1 MNYSALFRVTLP
13 ETALEVAALL
23 VLVVDLGFLRKA
35 ALKVRVA
42 VAALLGV
49 AGCAAAFWAL
59 VRFTVMGLRFSE
71 SGQQFIFTGNRIT
84 EVGEQLLRGV
94 LGYTG
99 LAQSGILVLTAL
111 TLLLLIDSTFTQHVG
126 EYVAV
131 LLMASVGGL
140 LIAAAQDL
148 LVIFIGL
155 ELLSL
160 GLYILTAFAKSSGKS
175 AEAALKYYLFG
186 GMSAAF
192 LLFGFSYFY
201 GLTGSTNLHEIQHA
215 IAQSGASP
223 LLYVAWILVVAG
235 LGFKVAAVPFHLWAP
250 DTYEGAPAPAAA
262 FIASVSK
269 VASFALLVTIGA
281 SWLQPG
287 EGEVY
292 SRGFSDAYLQGVYGT
307 WPQLATVLLV
317 VAAASMVVG
326 NLAALAQ
333 VSVRRLLAYSAIAHA
348 GYILL
353 GIAVQPKYSGAGNPV
368 DFLANTICP
377 AEYLRSNAVLYY
389 ILTYGLTTIGAFGV
403 VGVVEQATGSDKLDS
418 FLGLHK
424 RNPVLAAVLLV
435 LFLSLA
441 GIPPLVGFW
450 AKFNLFAAVL
460 GAAAGPVPFA
470 LVALAVAL
478 SAVSL
483 YYYLQVLKRAY
494 VMPAID
500 SSPIKAHPVTL
511 IVLVG
516 IAAAVVILGCFPA
529 LLQAWI
535 ESFYPMI

>member
-1 MNYSALFRVTLP
+1 
-13 ETALEVAALL
+13 
-23 VLVVDLGFLRKA
+23 
-35 ALKVRVA
+35 
-42 VAALLGV
+42 
-49 AGCAAAFWAL
+49 
-59 VRFTVMGLRFSE
+59 
-71 SGQQFIFTGNRIT
+71 
-84 EVGEQLLRGV
+84 
-94 LGYTG
+94 
-99 LAQSGILVLTAL
+99 VLTAL
-111 TLLLLIDSTFTQHVG
+111 TLLLFVDSDFTRNVG

-131 LLMASVGGL
+131 VLMAAAGGL
-140 LIAAAQDL
+140 LVSAARDL
-148 LVIFIGL
+148 LVIFVGL

-192 LLFGFSYFY
+192 LLFGFSYLY
-201 GLTGSTNLHEIQHA
+201 GLSGSTNLYWIRYFIGE
-215 IAQSGASP
+215 SGASP
-223 LLYVAWILVVAG
+223 LVYVAWILIVAG

-269 VASFALLVTIGA
+269 VASFALLLTISGNLLRQGGPVSGQRDVVDHFLRNGYQA
-281 SWLQPG
+281 WQP
-287 EGEVY
+287 
-292 SRGFSDAYLQGVYGT
+292 
-307 WPQLATVLLV
+307 LAVILLV

-353 GIAVQPKYSGAGNPV
+353 GVGTQRAYTGQASPFHF
-368 DFLANTICP
+368 FLSTTGP
-377 AEYLRSNAVLYY
+377 AFLSANAVLYY

-403 VGVVEQATGSDKLDS
+403 VDVVQRATGSDKLDA

-424 RNPVLAAVLLV
+424 RNPILAAVLLV

-460 GAAAGPVPFA
+460 GVSAGPVPFA
-470 LVALAVAL
+470 LVALAVAF

-494 VMPAID
+494 VMPAVD
-500 SSPIKAHPVTL
+500 ETPIKAHPVAM

-516 IAAAVVILGCFPA
+516 IAAAVVVLGCFPA
-529 LLQAWI
+529 LLENWI
-535 ESFYPMI
+535 AGFYPAL

>member
-1 MNYSALFRVTLP
+1 MNYADLFRVTLP

-35 ALKVRVA
+35 ALRARVA

-49 AGCAAAFWAL
+49 AGCGAALWAVLTTGAQGLSFGDELLLATRGSAAA
-59 VRFTVMGLRFSE
+59 
-71 SGQQFIFTGNRIT
+71 
-84 EVGEQLLRGV
+84 
-94 LGYTG
+94 
-99 LAQSGILVLTAL
+99 AQAGILVLTAL
-111 TLLLLIDSTFTQHVG
+111 TLFLLIDSIFTRHVG
-126 EYVAV
+126 EFVAV
-131 LLMASVGGL
+131 VLMAAAGGL
-140 LIAAAQDL
+140 LIAGAQDL
-148 LVIFIGL
+148 LVIFVGL

-160 GLYILTAFAKSSGKS
+160 GLYIMTAFSKSSSKS

-186 GMSAAF
+186 GMSTAF
-192 LLFGFSYFY
+192 LLFGFSYLY
-201 GLTGSTNLHEIQHA
+201 GLAGSTSLPKVILFTYL
-215 IAQSGASP
+215 AS
-223 LLYVAWILVVAG
+223 AKGGAG
-235 LGFKVAAVPFHLWAP
+235 LLCIAMVMIAAGLAFKVAAVPFHLWAP

-269 VASFALLVTIGA
+269 VASFALLISISYAIFWWPAMLHLKGGTVAIKVF
-281 SWLQPG
+281 SPG
-287 EGEVY
+287 TPPPHMTY
-292 SRGFSDAYLQGVYGT
+292 GFVSG
-307 WPQLATVLLV
+307 WPLIIAVL
-317 VAAASMVVG
+317 AAASMLVG

-333 VSVRRLLAYSAIAHA
+333 TSVRRLLAYSAIAHA

-353 GIAVQPKYSGAGNPV
+353 G
-368 DFLANTICP
+368 LAFFGWTNVITQAI
-377 AEYLRSNAVLYY
+377 LYY
-389 ILTYGLTTIGAFGV
+389 VLTYGLTTIGAFGV
-403 VGVVEQATGSDKLDS
+403 VDVVQRATGSDKLDA

-424 RNPVLAAVLLV
+424 RNPMLAAVLLV

-460 GAAAGPVPFA
+460 SVSAGPAPFA

-494 VMPAID
+494 VMQGLD
-500 SSPIKAHPVTL
+500 ETPIKAHPVTM

-516 IAAAVVILGCFPA
+516 IAAAVVVMGCFPA
-529 LLQAWI
+529 LLQNWI
-535 ESFYPMI
+535 QSFYPVL

>member
-1 MNYSALFRVTLP
+1 MNFADLFRATLP
-13 ETALEVAALL
+13 ETALEIAALL
-23 VLVVDLGFLRKA
+23 VLVVDLGLLRKA
-35 ALKVRVA
+35 ALSTRAA

-49 AGCAAAFWAL
+49 MGCGAAMETLLLQGSEGLSFQASHEL
-59 VRFTVMGLRFSE
+59 LLTTGGFTA
-71 SGQQFIFTGNRIT
+71 
-84 EVGEQLLRGV
+84 
-94 LGYTG
+94 
-99 LAQSGILVLTAL
+99 LAQIGILVLTAL
-111 TLLLLIDSTFTQHVG
+111 TLMLLMDANFTRHVG
-126 EYVAV
+126 EFVAV
-131 LLMASVGGL
+131 TLMSATGGL

-192 LLFGFSYFY
+192 LLFGFSYLY
-201 GLTGSTNLHEIQHA
+201 GLSGSTNLPRMILGTYMA
-215 IAQSGASP
+215 AAAGATP
-223 LLYVAWILVVAG
+223 LLVIALVLVAAG
-235 LGFKVAAVPFHLWAP
+235 LGFKIAAVPFHLWAP

-269 VASFALLVTIGA
+269 VASFALLISISHAILWFPVSLNMTGHVGISSYVAGSVQKLGA
-281 SWLQPG
+281 QHLT
-287 EGEVY
+287 Y
-292 SRGFSDAYLQGVYGT
+292 GFVSG
-307 WPQLATVLLV
+307 WPLILMLLSV
-317 VAAASMVVG
+317 ASMVVG

-333 VSVRRLLAYSAIAHA
+333 SSVRRLLAYSAIAHA

-353 GIAVQPKYSGAGNPV
+353 GLVFFSW
-368 DFLANTICP
+368 
-377 AEYLRSNAVLYY
+377 SNLSAAAILYY

-403 VGVVEQATGSDKLDS
+403 VDVVERAAGSARLDA

-424 RNPVLAAVLLV
+424 RNPLLAAVLLV

-450 AKFNLFAAVL
+450 AKFNLFAAILTVTRGNTL
-460 GAAAGPVPFA
+460 PLV
-470 LVALAVAL
+470 LVALAVAF

-494 VMPAID
+494 VMPAVD
-500 SSPIKAHPVTL
+500 ETPIRVHPVTL
-511 IVLVG
+511 MVLVV
-516 IAAAVVILGCFPA
+516 IAAAVLVLGCFPA
-529 LLQAWI
+529 LLQGWI
-535 ESFYPMI
+535 EGFYPVN